1 MKSVIKEICIILLLC
16 VAICL
21 VLGVIFY
28 DYIPTTKVVP
38 STVEKYTTSETIQ
51 EELEQETLDYSD
63 GNTPTETFEITDS
76 DLTLYKKTE
85 SYDTG
90 KANPFATYSSES
102 TDNTDEQQTT
112 LGQPVLI

>member
-76 DLTLYKKTE
+76 DLTLYKKTIHLQHILQ
-85 SYDTG
+85 SQQIIQMKIQQYQ
-90 KANPFATYSSES
+90 
-102 TDNTDEQQTT
+102 QQTT